1 MKLLIK
7 NGKIISDELSENRL
21 ADVLIEDK
29 VIKAVGYDLTADD
42 AEVINADGAYV
53 FPGFVDMHC
62 NICDPGHESV
72 EDIETASISAANGG
86 FTTITAQP
94 DTMPAVDNKTVVEY
108 IITKSRQYS
117 KVNIYPYGSMTLGCL
132 GEQISEIGE
141 MAHAGIVGIAD
152 GDLTVSNA
160 DLMRN
165 IFIYS
170 KMFDMPVITH
180 CEDRAL
186 SGKGVMNEGC
196 VSTLLGLLGM
206 PREAE
211 DIIVSRNII
220 LAESVGARLHI
231 AHVSTEGSVR
241 IIREAKKRGV
251 QVTCDTCPHYFT
263 LTEDAAMQYN
273 TFAKVIPPFRTKSDI
288 EEIIK
293 GIADG
298 TIDVISSGHSP
309 VRIERKQ
316 SEFDTAAYGI
326 SAFETAF
333 ALCWTKL
340 VKTGIISPE
349 ELAVKLSLN
358 PSNILGFKGKGKIKS
373 GYYAD
378 ITIAECEKEYKID
391 ASKFLSK
398 AKFTPVNG
406 ISVTGRI
413 LQTIVG
419 GKTVFD

>member
-7 NGKIISDELSENRL
+7 NGKVLSEELSEDKP
-21 ADVLIEDK
+21 ADILIEDK
-29 VIKAVGYDLTADD
+29 IIKVIGYDLPAGD

-62 NICDPGHESV
+62 SICDPGHESI

-86 FTTITAQP
+86 FTSITAQP
-94 DTMPAVDNKTVVEY
+94 NTMPAVDNKTVVEY

-117 KVNIYPYGSMTLGCL
+117 KVHIYPYGSMTLGCL

-160 DLMRN
+160 QLMRN

-206 PREAE
+206 PQEAE
-211 DIIVSRNII
+211 DVIVSRNII
-220 LAESVGARLHI
+220 LAENTGARLHI

-273 TFAKVIPPFRTKSDI
+273 TFAKVIPPFRTQSDI
-288 EEIIK
+288 EEIMN

-309 VRIERKQ
+309 VRIEHKQ

-340 VKTGIISPE
+340 VKTGVISSQ
-349 ELAVKLSLN
+349 ELAVKLAVN
-358 PSNILGFKGKGKIKS
+358 PSSILGLTKKGKIKV
-373 GYYAD
+373 GYDAD
-378 ITIAECEKEYKID
+378 ITITECEKEYTID

-406 ISVTGRI
+406 INVTGKIR
-413 LQTIVG
+413 QTIVD
-419 GKTVFD
+419 GKTVF